1 MGGDIIIFRG
11 AEAGGSAF
19 KVVSRIF
26 FVLVL
31 LGACCVFMFRLLVCF
46 LFL

>member
-26 FVLVL
+26 FL
-31 LGACCVFMFRLLVCF
+31 L
-46 LFL
+46 LFC